1 MFKTGLII
9 FFSTVL
15 SLSLCGQST
24 EDQNGDAKSYKDQV
38 PEIEDLAKDLNADL
52 VNIEA
57 GDEVEGDYIGEMRFT
72 PDGSE
77 VWVINRATD
86 NITVYDWATQSIA
99 DNIPVGAM
107 PVDLRFS
114 ATHAYIAC
122 YSSNELYVVSL
133 DNHGDITI
141 VPTEVQP
148 AKLAISPDFSKLVIG
163 CDEPDV
169 AQVLNTS
176 SLTFEQSI
184 DNFPVFIYKFSAITS
199 NPRNTVY
206 WNNFVITPDNNYVV
220 NGGAQDAL
228 HFYDLNTGQIAS
240 SIPALANTGQLA
252 LSGDGMRLITMN
264 TGFDGVVSQVDVAT
278 QSLLAQVALSG
289 QSLFSTYSPPAVN
302 MDGSKAFV
310 PANPGN
316 TALIDFEAGTYTN
329 ITTGNSPDWVGQSP
343 DYNYAIS
350 ADFNLAI
357 VDFETG
363 AIMSSLNGTSIQN
376 GISSTSHN
384 RLVASDPLRGE
395 GIYFYDFEAVND
407 LQQINYAPSGSELEA
422 DATYEVRFS
431 PDGQKILAVNSLSGT
446 LSIIDV
452 ETESLERII
461 PLGSTETFHVDF
473 TSDSRYALVAKRL
486 ENHVSIIDLL
496 SGEIVAD
503 VSSGGSKPDQVFVL
517 PGDQFAYAI
526 NSGAP
531 DRIGVIALD
540 GADSHLETTINIGN
554 TGISWTNFGIRS
566 DLIFDPSK
574 QYAILANP
582 FDEQIQFID
591 LATHMV
597 VENIA
602 VEGFPLQLAVV
613 EDEDLGV
620 LTAITLK
627 NGSEIGLVAGVGE
640 TAALVGTYSCG
651 DNPTRIAYDTESG
664 NMLVTSEGD
673 KAVQFFSLAELSVVD
688 EMSYTNHIPIAVH
701 PVANQ
706 DKQFVLLKSVDVGQF
721 PHLLEVNGEQ
731 YDLPG
736 IPLQYFDV
744 NEDGTKAAIPLPAS
758 DQVVLFKEGPLGW
771 ESSIISLQAEL
782 YRLYPNPI
790 DEQLNFELLPGKQLP
805 TQLRLSLRDASGKLI
820 LEQQL
825 PEQSS
830 FTIDRLP
837 SWGAGIYFYEL
848 QFGQQFYQSGK
859 IIFK

>member
-1 MFKTGLII
+1 MLRTGLTLCFSLLL
-9 FFSTVL
+9 FFGVY
-15 SLSLCGQST
+15 GQSA
-24 EDQNGDAKSYKDQV
+24 EDQNGDATVNKDQL
-38 PEIEDLAKDLNADL
+38 PEIVDLTKDLNADL

-77 VWVINRATD
+77 VWVLNRITD
-86 NITVYDWATQSIA
+86 NITVYDWVTQSIA
-99 DNIPVGAM
+99 GNIPVGAM

-114 ATHAYIAC
+114 ETHAYIAC
-122 YSSNELYVVSL
+122 YSGNELYVVSL
-133 DNHGDITI
+133 ENHEDITI
-141 VPTEVQP
+141 IPTAVQP

-176 SLTFEQSI
+176 TLTFEQTI

-220 NGGAQDAL
+220 NGGGGDAL
-228 HFYDLNTGQIAS
+228 HFYDLNTGQIAN
-240 SIPALANTGQLA
+240 SIPALANTGQIA
-252 LSGDGMRLITMN
+252 LSGDGTHLITMN
-264 TGFDGVVSQVDVAT
+264 TGSDGVVSQVDVAT

-289 QSLFSTYSPPAVN
+289 QSLFSSYSPPAVN

-316 TALIDFEAGTYTN
+316 TALIDFEAGDYIN
-329 ITTGNSPDWVGQSP
+329 VSTGNSPDWVGQSP

-350 ADFNLAI
+350 ADFNLAV

-376 GISSTSHN
+376 GIISTSHN
-384 RLVASDPLRGE
+384 RLVATDPLRDE

-407 LQQINYAPSGSELEA
+407 LQQINYAPAGSELEA

-431 PDGQKILAVNSLSGT
+431 PDEQKILAVNSLSGT

-452 ETESLERII
+452 ETESLDRII

-486 ENHVSIIDLL
+486 ENHVSIIDLS
-496 SGEIVAD
+496 SGEIIAD

-517 PGDQFAYAI
+517 PGDQYAYAI

-540 GADSHLETTINIGN
+540 GADSNLETTINIGN

-582 FDEQIQFID
+582 FDEQVQFID
-591 LATHMV
+591 LATHTV
-597 VENIA
+597 VENIS

-620 LTAITLK
+620 LTAVTLK
-627 NGSEIGLVAGVGE
+627 NGSEIGLIAGVGE
-640 TAALVGTYSCG
+640 TAALVGAYPCG
-651 DNPTRIAYDTESG
+651 DNPTRIAYDAESG
-664 NMLVTSEGD
+664 SMLVTSEGD
-673 KAVQFFSLAELSVVD
+673 KAVQFFSLADLSVTD
-688 EMSYTNHIPIAVH
+688 EMTYNNHVPIAVH
-701 PVANQ
+701 PVMNQ
-706 DKQFVLLKSVDVGQF
+706 DKRFVLLKSSDSAQY
-721 PHLLEVNGEQ
+721 PHLLEVDGEQ
-731 YDLPG
+731 YELPG

-744 NEDGTKAAIPLPAS
+744 NNDGTKAAVPLPAT

-771 ESSIISLQAEL
+771 ESTLIDLQKEL
-782 YRLYPNPI
+782 YRLYPNPAV
-790 DEQLNFELLPGKQLP
+790 EQVQFELLAGKSIPSQL
-805 TQLRLSLRDASGKLI
+805 QFKLRDTSGKLI
-820 LEQQL
+820 WEQQL
-825 PEQSS
+825 SGQSS

-837 SWGAGIYFYEL
+837 SWGSGVYFYEL
-848 QFGQQFYQSGK
+848 QYDNLGIQSGK
-859 IIFK
+859 IILK